1 MTLSPISGAPEDAQ
15 SDVARQ
21 IRRVLW
27 VTMFLNIAV
36 AMIKLGYGYS
46 KGIVSLQASG
56 FDSVFDGAA
65 NVIGLVAMGL
75 AALPPDPEH
84 PYGHRKLE
92 VAVSLFIGLMV
103 TLSFLEIGRTVWQS
117 ALSDTPIAIEPAAYL
132 VVISSLVVSL
142 GVSIYERREGNR
154 LNSMLLKS
162 DAAHTFA
169 DSLASVAVLAGIYL
183 VDIGFPVGDILAALA
198 VMFFVGI
205 TAYRVLRDGIDVLV
219 DTSYLDPVAVRRVVK
234 SHPDVLSCHN
244 MRSRGMPG
252 HVQLDLHV
260 SLDPK
265 MSLETAGDILLA
277 VKANL
282 REAFPEVAD
291 ILIQIEPHKP
301 IHIEDVPEKLL

>member
-1 MTLSPISGAPEDAQ
+1 MSSSTHNTPCGDEQREVD
-15 SDVARQ
+15 RQ

-27 VTMFLNIAV
+27 VTMLLNIAV
-36 AMIKLGYGYS
+36 ALMKLGYGYAH
-46 KGIVSLQASG
+46 GIISLQASG
-56 FDSVFDGAA
+56 FDSIFDGSA
-65 NVIGLVAMGL
+65 NIIGLVAMSL
-75 AALPPDPEH
+75 AARPPDPEH

-117 ALSDTPIAIEPAAYL
+117 ALSDTAITIAPQAYMI
-132 VVISSLVVSL
+132 VIASLLVSL

-162 DAAHTFA
+162 DASHTFA
-169 DSLASVAVLAGIYL
+169 DSVASLAVLAGIYM
-183 VDIGFPVGDILAALA
+183 VDLGFPVGDTLAALA

-205 TAYRVLRDGIDVLV
+205 TAYRVFRGGLDVLV

-234 SHPDVLSCHN
+234 AHPKVLSCHN

-252 HVQLDLHV
+252 HVQLDMHV
-260 SLDPK
+260 SLDPQ
-265 MSLETAGDILLA
+265 MSLEAAGEIMLQL
-277 VKANL
+277 KINL
-282 REAFPEVAD
+282 REAFPELAD

-301 IHIEDVPEKLL
+301 IHLEDVPENLL